1 MSFCCTCLQKGLLRI
16 NIHYSYLEKVKT
28 MRRNIDSLKFDNE
41 DYPPRETH
49 DGFTCGTCGE
59 IFQKPLLATVT
70 SNGSARTYLACPR
83 CMVKVG
89 NIKTEKR
96 SIIDTSEKKGITHDK
111 NSQCKHFLGYL
122 KKRSRDMPIPDECLT
137 CGKMIECTVR

>member
-1 MSFCCTCLQKGLLRI
+1 
-16 NIHYSYLEKVKT
+16 

-41 DYPPRETH
+41 DYSPRETH

-59 IFQKPLLATVT
+59 TFQKPLLATVT

-89 NIKTEKR
+89 NIKTEKSEEKR
-96 SIIDTSEKKGITHDK
+96 SMIDISEKKETSHDK
-111 NSQCKHFLGYL
+111 DFQCKHFLGYL

-137 CGKMIECTVR
+137 CSRMIECMVR